1 MKPRSWRPTSCVLAR
16 QPSWR
21 GAWAPST
28 AMWSAATS
36 RPTRVLATGRRE
48 RPYPRGEMEDEL
60 MQAPSL
66 GPEHEASRLEDTLR
80 RLEAARQE
88 VRRVVVGQPE
98 VIDQAFVALLAGGH
112 VLIESPPGLGK
123 TLLVRTLGA
132 VLNLKLNRLQF
143 TPDLMPADIT
153 GTYTLAPGDAGRG
166 MSTVFQP
173 GPVFAQMV

>member
-1 MKPRSWRPTSCVLAR
+1 MEEKLMPAPTA
-16 QPSWR
+16 
-21 GAWAPST
+21 GA
-28 AMWSAATS
+28 
-36 RPTRVLATGRRE
+36 
-48 RPYPRGEMEDEL
+48 EDEDL
-60 MQAPSL
+60 
-66 GPEHEASRLEDTLR
+66 RLEDTLK

-132 VLNLKLNRLQF
+132 VLGLKLNRIQF

-153 GTYTLAPGDAGRG
+153 GTY
-166 MSTVFQP
+166 
-173 GPVFAQMV
+173 